1 MIFWK
6 KVNSQNHNINHVTPR
21 KRRLLHFPCLFG
33 KHSFGAKNLQGIRIW
48 TKILQRLG
56 YWIKKLKTCKFWKTV
71 WIHKVILWIM
81 LLRDNEGFCIF
92 LAFPESIVLN
102 WDFYDASRFEI
113 NIFKVVSFWK
123 SLRSQNH
130 DIQFVTPWKHCF
142 SQFLCLYETHVYDI
156 KYYNA
161 SH

>member
-1 MIFWK
+1 MLLRENDGFCIFRAF
-6 KVNSQNHNINHVTPR
+6 SR
-21 KRRLLHFPCLFG
+21 
-33 KHSFGAKNLQGIRIW
+33 KHSFGAKNLKSIRNW

-81 LLRDNEGFCIF
+81 LLRDNGGFRIF
-92 LAFPESIVLN
+92 LAFRESIVLN
-102 WDFYDASRFEI
+102 WEFYDASRFEI
-113 NIFKVVSFWK
+113 NIFKCVSFWK
-123 SLRSQNH
+123 ILRSQNH
-130 DIQFVTPWKHCF
+130 DIHFVTLWKHCF
-142 SQFLCLYETHVYDI
+142 SQFLCLYETLVYDI